1 MNICLTCSIIVSHNQ
16 QTLDK
21 SDERGDHVAG
31 IAKPHCNSSSGKS
44 KVHKRDAS
52 FGHEQDSPVSAPGGL
67 TCNTVDHNPHCSF
80 GTPDI
85 CKGNDIIVKNLSVR
99 PSALVATGFATVVSC
114 ESRVAADINADSRLN
129 FSNGE
134 AKADCTAAS
143 IGESGSMVRTIGDC
157 TEADYLFLTFIFQ
170 IEHSSNTKY
179 NRFTQL
185 AGIR

>member
-1 MNICLTCSIIVSHNQ
+1 LSPLASVPGTQAEH
-16 QTLDK
+16 LPD
-21 SDERGDHVAG
+21 G
-31 IAKPHCNSSSGKS
+31 IDS
-44 KVHKRDAS
+44 S
-52 FGHEQDSPVSAPGGL
+52 FGHEQDFPVSAAGGL
-67 TCNTVDHNPHCSF
+67 TCNAVDHNPHCSF

-85 CKGNDIIVKNLSVR
+85 CKDDDRIIVKNLSVR

-143 IGESGSMVRTIGDC
+143 IGESGSMVRTIVDC